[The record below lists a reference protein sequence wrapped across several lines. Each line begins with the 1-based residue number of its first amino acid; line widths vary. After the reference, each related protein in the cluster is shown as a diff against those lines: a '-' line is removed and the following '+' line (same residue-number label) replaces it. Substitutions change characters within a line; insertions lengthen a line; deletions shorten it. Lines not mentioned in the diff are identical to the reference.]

1 MPAFARRADP
11 NSNANTANVIAMS
24 FFPMIEYFL
33 LLFRGFNT
41 TIISK
46 LPGNVRKDEL
56 KTKEEEQTTRN
67 AVPTAEIGSYF
78 LSTSGMY
85 AS

>member
-1 MPAFARRADP
+1 
-11 NSNANTANVIAMS
+11 MS
-24 FFPMIEYFL
+24 FFHMIEYFL

-41 TIISK
+41 TIIPK
-46 LPGNVRKDEL
+46 LPGNVTKDEL